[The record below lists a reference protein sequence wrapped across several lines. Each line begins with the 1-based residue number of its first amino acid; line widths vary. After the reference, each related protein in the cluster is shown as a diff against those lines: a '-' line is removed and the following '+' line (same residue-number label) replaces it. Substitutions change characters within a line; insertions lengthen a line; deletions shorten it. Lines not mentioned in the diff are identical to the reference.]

1 MNRAFCFLF
10 SHIVFGSILSAQ
22 KFDDLDKSPMDMVY
36 YPDNY
41 AHDRKFAPQLI
52 GTETAIIR
60 ILYSRPAKKEREIFG
75 KLIPYGKVWRTGA
88 NEAPE
93 LKLYRDLTLGGK
105 PVKAG
110 TYALFTIPDQ
120 TEWTIIISSDL
131 DQWGAYSYT
140 ENKDVLRFKVPVKQ
154 TGESVENFS
163 IRMEKKDDHIA
174 LMRLA
179 WDRTMIEI
187 PFEW

>member
-1 MNRAFCFLF
+1 MNRAFSFLLF
-10 SHIVFGSILSAQ
+10 YLAFGSVLIAQ
-22 KFDDLDKSPMDMVY
+22 KFESLDKSPMDMVY

-41 AHDRKFAPQLI
+41 AHDRKFSPQLI
-52 GTETAIIR
+52 GDDTAMIR
-60 ILYSRPAKKEREIFG
+60 VLYSRPAKKDREIFG
-75 KLIPYGKVWRTGA
+75 KLIPFGKVWRTGA

-110 TYALFTIPDQ
+110 TYALLTIPDQ

-154 TGESVENFS
+154 IDQIVENLS
-163 IRMEKKDDHIA
+163 IRLEKKDVHTVV
-174 LMRLA
+174 MRMA
-179 WDRTMIEI
+179 WDKTLIEI